1 MGFDDP
7 SLFLIDVTKRR
18 DGATI
23 NVDRTSYRIMVPQPH
38 ILTAQNPHIVH
49 AVLDNQI
56 LSKCFEQLRGAL
68 PQTPI
73 NNHLTHRYE
82 YQQRR

>member
-1 MGFDDP
+1 MVP
-7 SLFLIDVTKRR
+7 
-18 DGATI
+18 TI
-23 NVDRTSYRIMVPQPH
+23 EVDRTSYRIVGPQTH

-49 AVLDNQI
+49 AVLDIQM
-56 LSKCFEQLRGAL
+56 LSKYFEQLRGAL